1 MINFDTVYIQDT
13 SGRFFTRLVP
23 KDPGGSADN
32 NQTTVQPVHEEPRD
46 LVLEQMIIRTLPSV
60 QGTLSGF
67 ALALFLVTIFSP
79 SDKTLSYFLEDYAR
93 VFFRVYYLLIS
104 SCLVGIS
111 AIACRKWRQKDVVRR
126 QLCIPVLLYFV
137 KFVAIIVSGNTV
149 RIFAYAYG
157 QETRNWYELENQGSK
172 VDTDIHFWKKITFVI
187 FASTVFS
194 LIFPM
199 TKMN

>member
-1 MINFDTVYIQDT
+1 MLTSTLLLGMINFDTVYIQDT

-111 AIACRKWRQKDVVRR
+111 AIA
-126 QLCIPVLLYFV
+126 VLLYFV